1 MALFS
6 DKLSLDEKSRLAAR
20 ILTLQSSKPAHWD
33 KVEIGQHEVRYQLGK
48 PVLYLDLSTSTSL
61 PDLVGPQSF
70 LLFDLLVLP
79 WDWLGDNPDTWEQ
92 SDSYMQMRDNVRTVN
107 VINDVA
113 ERCVKLIADYATI
126 LTTEDKMRS
135 LLLHGVERIR
145 KMFPNFKKSVL
156 NR

>member
-20 ILTLQSSKPAHWD
+20 ILTLQSSKPTHWD

-70 LLFDLLVLP
+70 LLFDLLGP
-79 WDWLGDNPDTWEQ
+79 AG
-92 SDSYMQMRDNVRTVN
+92 
-107 VINDVA
+107 
-113 ERCVKLIADYATI
+113 
-126 LTTEDKMRS
+126 
-135 LLLHGVERIR
+135 R
-145 KMFPNFKKSVL
+145 KS
-156 NR
+156 